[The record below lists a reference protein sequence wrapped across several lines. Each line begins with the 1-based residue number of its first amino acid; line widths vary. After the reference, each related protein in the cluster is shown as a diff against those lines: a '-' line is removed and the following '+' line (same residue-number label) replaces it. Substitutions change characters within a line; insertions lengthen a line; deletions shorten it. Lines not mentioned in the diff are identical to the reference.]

1 MYATKAP
8 FVVVANTCRDVKD
21 RREGA
26 VADLAVF
33 GLLPRQAALVVD
45 RVLLSTASWRL
56 FILGFR

>member
-26 VADLAVF
+26 VADLAV